1 MKNASEQALLDARRT
16 LAAMSLEEL
25 VTECLEAGIE
35 LREFYFL
42 DFDPMEAG
50 YAS

>member
-1 MKNASEQALLDARRT
+1 MKNAREQALLDARRS
-16 LAAMSLEEL
+16 LAAMSLEDL
-25 VTECLEAGIE
+25 ISDCLEAGVDLSQI
-35 LREFYFL
+35 YCL